1 MPQWHLY
8 PKIRGLVLGD
18 KFRSGKKE
26 TKMKTHHL
34 VTCFLFLIFAGGE
47 ARVVSVPEGP
57 LVRVEGQPLSLRCNV
72 SEYEGPLEQVFEWQ
86 VFQESKSFQLIS
98 FMESSYTD
106 ARFAKRVT
114 DGDISLLRLADS
126 AAELRIRALR
136 ASDRGTYT
144 CSTPS
149 TDMSVSGNYQASVL
163 LDVIKDSLQVLSMV
177 PPAEIPEGDPLNI
190 HCIAT
195 RDLKQNTYLSVT
207 WSVRRGTAPPEDIV
221 TLGPDGDHRVGAGYI
236 QRHADMGL
244 FPQTMK
250 GNIFSLVLTETR
262 PSDEGQYTC
271 TAREWVPERGA
282 LWQPILE
289 KSAELG
295 LLKIIPIAES
305 LEVFLEKNA
314 TLNLDDTLHLTCS
327 VALNNQVNIALEVTW
342 LVGPGKDGSNMSRI
356 LAHMNQDGVLANGS
370 GPGEISRT
378 GVLQFQLLLRHVDQS
393 DSGFYSCKV
402 LAWLRQSGGRWVQA
416 AEKTSHP
423 VHIWITTMANFN
435 VTLSSPV
442 TPQILGQPMVLVCQ
456 MNGEPPPAD
465 ARLGVTWYH
474 HSGTIADTGIAP
486 QPIAALDE
494 QGDLVLW
501 DDYRPLLEQGH
512 IVLSKVKPRNFR
524 LHFQQIQDSDQ
535 GTYHCA
541 ISVWTRVRNGGW
553 TKNQEVRSEKL
564 SIKWGSK
571 NPRLYVVAH
580 RLKEA
585 SRAGATFEMSCQ
597 VISQNLLDPGY
608 SVLIRME
615 ESIGTQPRKIASLS
629 PDLVM
634 KLEEWSEPDRLDSVV
649 LEKTGPREFRFR
661 LYGAMV
667 SDRGFYFCD
676 VTAWTRDLGK
686 AWTKAVNAAS
696 NRVQISFTDT
706 GPSFNIS
713 IRTDAANVYPG
724 ETTKME
730 CILGLL
736 GGAPNAGAV
745 SYEVQWYLSSHHA
758 SAGAT
763 LLASMDRWGVVR
775 KSPRN
780 SSSDCSLERAD
791 AQTFRLSVHQTQDL
805 DAGEYHCRA
814 TPWLRSPAGTWT
826 RGSELTSTRIFLIV
840 RFALWDSMKLPL
852 LYGLGATLAVG
863 LFSLLLG
870 LMCAHCWCRN
880 SSRTPHR
887 LRSNLIALE
896 MD

>member
-1 MPQWHLY
+1 MPPWRLH
-8 PKIRGLVLGD
+8 PKIGD

-26 TKMKTHHL
+26 TKMKIHL
-34 VTCFLFLIFAGGE
+34 VTCLLFLMFGGE
-47 ARVVSVPEGP
+47 ARVVSVPEEP

-86 VFQESKSFQLIS
+86 VFQEGKSFQLIS

-106 ARFAKRVT
+106 ARFAKRVA

-126 AAELRIRALR
+126 AAELRIRVLR
-136 ASDRGTYT
+136 VSDSGIYT

-149 TDMSVSGNYQASVL
+149 TDMSVSGNYQASVP
-163 LDVIKDSLQVLSMV
+163 LDVIKDSLQVLSMA
-177 PPAEIPEGDPLNI
+177 PPTEIPEGNPLDI

-221 TLGPDGDHRVGAGYI
+221 TLGPDGDHRVGSSYI

-244 FPQTMK
+244 LPQSMK

-271 TAREWVPERGA
+271 TAREWVPEGGA

-295 LLKIIPIAES
+295 LLKVMPIAES
-305 LEVFLEKNA
+305 LKVFLEKNA
-314 TLNLDDTLHLTCS
+314 TLNLHDTLHLTCS
-327 VALNNQVNIALEVTW
+327 VALNNQVNIGLEVTW
-342 LVGPGKDGSNMSRI
+342 LVGPDKDGSNTSRI

-378 GVLQFQLLLRHVDQS
+378 GFDEFQLLLRHVDQS
-393 DSGFYSCKV
+393 DSGFYSCRV
-402 LAWLRQSGGRWVQA
+402 QAWLRQSGGRWVQA
-416 AEKTSHP
+416 AEKTSYP
-423 VHIWITTMANFN
+423 VHIWVTTMEANFN
-435 VTLSSPV
+435 VTLSSPM

-465 ARLGVTWYH
+465 AQLGVTWYH
-474 HSGTIADTGIAP
+474 HSGADTGIAP
-486 QPIAALDE
+486 QPIAAIDE

-524 LHFQQIQDSDQ
+524 LHFQQMQDSDQ

-541 ISVWTRVRNGGW
+541 VSVWTRVRNGGW
-553 TKNQEVRSEKL
+553 AKNQEVRSEKL
-564 SIKWGSK
+564 SIKWESK
-571 NPRLYVVAH
+571 SPRLYVVAR

-597 VISQNLLDPGY
+597 VISQHLLDPGY

-615 ESIGTQPRKIASLS
+615 ESIRSQPRKIASLS

-649 LEKTGPREFRFR
+649 MEKIGPKEFRFR

-676 VTAWTRDLGK
+676 VTAWTRDVGK
-686 AWTKAVNAAS
+686 AWSKAVNAAS

-706 GPSFNIS
+706 GPSFNVS
-713 IRTDAANVYPG
+713 IHTDTANVYPG

-736 GGAPNAGAV
+736 GAAPNAGDV

-758 SAGAT
+758 STGAT

-880 SSRTPHR
+880 TSRTPHR
-887 LRSNLIALE
+887 PCNNLIALE